1 MTALPSARGAARAMQ
16 AGVDALVVV
25 LCVLV
30 AAGGGVPA
38 ALGAAFAFVY
48 AVGRFALGGVVRSEA
63 RPAVRPAVLGWAGLL
78 TALAVAAALAA
89 PAGLWLAFP
98 VFLVQ
103 LHVLPAVAGVVAVAA
118 TTAVTVAVGTSRTGA
133 SAGAV
138 LGPVIGAAV
147 CVGVVL
153 GVRAV
158 IAEAEERR
166 LLLQDLVEAR
176 SVLAERER
184 ADAVV
189 AERERLAREI
199 HDTLAQGLT
208 SIELVLRAADVALA
222 GGDLARARDL
232 VATARTAAAEN
243 LAEARA
249 FVRGLPSPLVRA
261 GLADAL
267 TTLAART
274 TERTGLAVDVRTS
287 GDVHPLPEQ
296 VEQALWRVAQQA
308 LANTAEHA
316 GARRATVT
324 LSYLGDAVALDVV
337 DDGRGF
343 DPAAGRA
350 AGRGRGLAGMSAR
363 VEELGGTLHVE
374 STTGAGTAVAAEVP
388 V

>member
-1 MTALPSARGAARAMQ
+1 MQ

-25 LCVLV
+25 LCLLV
-30 AAGGGVPA
+30 AVGGGA
-38 ALGAAFAFVY
+38 ATALGAAFALVY
-48 AVGRFALGGVVRSEA
+48 AAGRLALGGVVRGD
-63 RPAVRPAVLGWAGLL
+63 VRPDGRPTVLVWAGLL

-103 LHVLPAVAGVVAVAA
+103 LHVLPAAAGVLAVAA
-118 TTAVTVAVGTSRTGA
+118 TTAVTVAVGASRAGP

-138 LGPVIGAAV
+138 LGPVIGAGV

-153 GVRAV
+153 GVRTV
-158 IAEAEERR
+158 IAEAEQRR

-222 GGDLARARDL
+222 AADVPRARDL
-232 VATARTAAAEN
+232 VATARSASAEN

-261 GLADAL
+261 GLGDAL
-267 TTLAART
+267 AGLAART
-274 TERTGLAVDVRTS
+274 AERTGLAVDVRTS
-287 GDVHPLPEQ
+287 GDARPLPEQ

-316 GARRATVT
+316 AARRATVT

-337 DDGRGF
+337 DDGHGF
-343 DPAAGRA
+343 DPAAGR
-350 AGRGRGLAGMSAR
+350 GPDRGRGLAGMSSR
-363 VEELGGTLHVE
+363 VAELGGTLHVE
-374 STTGAGTAVAAEVP
+374 SVAGEGTAVAAEVP
-388 V
+388 L